1 VHKHVRVNDR
11 HVQNTCDLTTSM
23 WSNTCGRGKTRARER
38 VKPRWRSALS
48 LGRRIVMSLDTQLT
62 FSVTAWT
69 VQLSTAPPQVNSF
82 GSCEGLQRVFAL
94 DAEER

>member
-1 VHKHVRVNDR
+1 
-11 HVQNTCDLTTSM
+11 
-23 WSNTCGRGKTRARER
+23 
-38 VKPRWRSALS
+38 
-48 LGRRIVMSLDTQLT
+48 MSLDTQLT